1 MPKAPSRLQIERHE
15 LRVFDGIMRS
25 GGFSRAADA
34 LNLSQSAV
42 SQTMANLEH
51 KLGTILIKRG
61 RQPELTEAGVRLQ
74 SYAAIVLHEEALALD
89 DIERIR
95 TGALSTLNLATNSM
109 VNRYFARSLMLQFC
123 EDNPLTKLKL
133 DVVPSKEIIYGVLD
147 GRWELGFG
155 PFQKDMPRQLT
166 TRVLLTE
173 TRTLCVHTQ
182 HPLFQS
188 LIDDARNQLP
198 NVTLLTSYLDEVDKR
213 PDTNR
218 LRGQFAAVWEI
229 SNLELRLDLAAAGKG
244 VTYLSDR
251 LLEDNADMVAIP
263 GLDSGVIPRD
273 VGIYYRK
280 DEPLSAGAA
289 RFLALCDR
297 HFDNLKQ

>member
-1 MPKAPSRLQIERHE
+1 MPKASSRLQIERHE
-15 LRVFDGIMRS
+15 LRVFDGIMRA

-42 SQTMANLEH
+42 SQAIANLEH

-74 SYAAIVLHEEALALD
+74 SYATIVLHEEALALD

-109 VNRYFARSLMLQFC
+109 VNRYFARALMLQFC

-133 DVVPSKEIIYGVLD
+133 DVIPSKEIIYGVVD

-155 PFQKDMPRQLT
+155 PFQNEMPRQLT

-173 TRTLCVHTQ
+173 TRTLCVHKQ
-182 HPLFQS
+182 HPYF
-188 LIDDARNQLP
+188 DALLENASAQLH

-218 LRGQFAAVWEI
+218 LRTQFGAVWEI
-229 SNLELRLDLAAAGKG
+229 SNLDLRLDLAAAGKG
-244 VTYLSDR
+244 VTYLSNR
-251 LLEDNADMVAIP
+251 LLDDHTDMVAIP

-280 DEPLSAGAA
+280 DDPLSAGAS

-297 HFDNLKQ
+297 HFDTLRA